1 MTAILKVAMMII
13 TMATIKMH
21 LTAADDNDNDNN
33 DDQNIVTMALG
44 WPVTLGMLYD
54 AKTECIVGG
63 G

>member
-21 LTAADDNDNDNN
+21 LTAVDDNDNDNN

-44 WPVTLGMLYD
+44 
-54 AKTECIVGG
+54 
-63 G
+63 